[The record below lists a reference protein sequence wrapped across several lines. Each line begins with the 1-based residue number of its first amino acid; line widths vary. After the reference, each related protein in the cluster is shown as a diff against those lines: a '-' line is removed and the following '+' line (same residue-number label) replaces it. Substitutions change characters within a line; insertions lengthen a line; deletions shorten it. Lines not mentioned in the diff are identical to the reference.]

1 MRTSTWRRKATKK
14 AKTSPAELAFAYQ
27 NQLEDFDLMAQD
39 TLVNLHY
46 TPEQFDDTD
55 YYRLLQIM
63 GARSKEDRP
72 VDPAQ
77 LYSQLTKG

>member
-1 MRTSTWRRKATKK
+1 
-14 AKTSPAELAFAYQ
+14 
-27 NQLEDFDLMAQD
+27 MAQD